1 MKSKEE
7 LQAESTKIILRFAEA
22 GLDKGEGMVVLA
34 MTLAIVFKSNG
45 VSQHEA
51 INRFATI
58 AKNVY
63 GGAE

>member
-7 LQAESTKIILRFAEA
+7 LQAESIKIVKGFDEA
-22 GLDKGEGMVVLA
+22 KLEKGEGMVILA
-34 MTLAIVFKSNG
+34 MTLAVVFKSNG

-58 AKNVY
+58 VKNVY
-63 GGAE
+63 GGAP